1 MGDAAAHKNDTGS
14 GECLPMVGA
23 LKAIESPVYWQ
34 LEQVDLAEIADN
46 GEEYRWPD
54 VTRNDQGWVRKEILR
69 TGQWPLSPPGT
80 KEGDDFA
87 ITLEDLSAIKQS
99 FFDGAY
105 ERVAVPLGHG
115 PQGAD
120 VNWATEHNAGW
131 VRSLEVASRLDGEWG
146 LYAWLEFTDAAIR
159 EKIFDGSIWNV
170 SAMLEWGVTRP
181 SDGVVFDL
189 ALKHVSLTNYPWVE
203 SLAGFS
209 MSEIEN
215 ETVGVTLTRTEDEK
229 MTKLAK
235 KTDTNTEGAEDVQ
248 VQAAVTL
255 EQPQTSVSLEQVQAQ
270 ATALAGRIAK
280 QQVAFDAREAVMV
293 AMEARTS
300 QLAIRAEQRDREL
313 TLKEVVLSLESPNG
327 GQGVVGIK
335 GYRHYPVVV
344 QAVCDAMAQ
353 TTAKAQVVVL
363 AQDGTEQ
370 PVSIDSLI
378 LSVVNA
384 IPAEARLSLRQQP
397 RVISAALSATSTEM
411 ARAPVSE
418 EEFAAAEA
426 ELGI

>member
-1 MGDAAAHKNDTGS
+1 
-14 GECLPMVGA
+14 
-23 LKAIESPVYWQ
+23 
-34 LEQVDLAEIADN
+34 
-46 GEEYRWPD
+46 
-54 VTRNDQGWVRKEILR
+54 
-69 TGQWPLSPPGT
+69 
-80 KEGDDFA
+80 
-87 ITLEDLSAIKQS
+87 
-99 FFDGAY
+99 
-105 ERVAVPLGHG
+105 
-115 PQGAD
+115 
-120 VNWATEHNAGW
+120 
-131 VRSLEVASRLDGEWG
+131 
-146 LYAWLEFTDAAIR
+146 
-159 EKIFDGSIWNV
+159 
-170 SAMLEWGVTRP
+170 
-181 SDGVVFDL
+181 
-189 ALKHVSLTNYPWVE
+189 
-203 SLAGFS
+203 
-209 MSEIEN
+209 
-215 ETVGVTLTRTEDEK
+215 
-229 MTKLAK
+229 
-235 KTDTNTEGAEDVQ
+235 
-248 VQAAVTL
+248 
-255 EQPQTSVSLEQVQAQ
+255 
-270 ATALAGRIAK
+270 
-280 QQVAFDAREAVMV
+280 VAFDAREAVMV